1 MEQNVGM
8 LSDWLNAHVNQTL
21 VIEKYE
27 LSDRD
32 IVHFNLEG
40 VEFRSGEDT
49 IDDYLENAL
58 VLRGTGNTLNADG
71 EQVPLPQHSY
81 EIVVTQLQMGP
92 SDEKKLEVNTERAK
106 YILSIEE

>member
-1 MEQNVGM
+1 MEQNAGM
-8 LSDWLNAHVNQTL
+8 LSDWLNTHLNQTL

-32 IVHFNLEG
+32 IVHFKLEG

-71 EQVPLPQHSY
+71 ERVPLPQNSY
-81 EIVVTQLQMGP
+81 EIVVSQLQMGP
-92 SDEKKLEVNTERAK
+92 SDEKKLEVSTERAK